1 MARQDC
7 VRIKEGLVTLAV
19 GEAEGRGVEKE
30 KPRRPRENSGVCSP
44 VGFFFLI
51 KFIPGNQGF

>member
-1 MARQDC
+1 M
-7 VRIKEGLVTLAV
+7 RIKEGLVTLAV